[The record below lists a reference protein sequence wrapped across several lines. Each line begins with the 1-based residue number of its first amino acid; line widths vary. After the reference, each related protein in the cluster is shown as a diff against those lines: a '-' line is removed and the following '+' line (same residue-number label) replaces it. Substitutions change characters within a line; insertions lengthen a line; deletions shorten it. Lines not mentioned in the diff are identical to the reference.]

1 MAIKEGDFVKLNYTG
16 SADGSI
22 FDTTYED
29 VAKENGTYSEGKK
42 YEPIVIRVGGNH
54 VIPGLDEVLAGKETG
69 EEYEVTIQPE
79 KAYGERDNTLVKSIP
94 VKEFK
99 EKPTVG
105 MRVSS
110 EGHQGVVVNVIGK
123 RAVIDFNHMLAGRTL
138 SYKFSVEGVLEDSVE
153 QAKAIFNLF
162 ISRDLVME
170 LEKGVLTIVLP
181 PGITYDQRWM
191 MGKGM
196 AIFQIFEYIDGIEE
210 IVLKETF
217 KKPEKKESEPVAE
230 AAEE

>member
-69 EEYEVTIQPE
+69 EEHEVTIQPE

-94 VKEFK
+94 VKEFT
-99 EKPTVG
+99 E
-105 MRVSS
+105 
-110 EGHQGVVVNVIGK
+110 
-123 RAVIDFNHMLAGRTL
+123 
-138 SYKFSVEGVLEDSVE
+138 
-153 QAKAIFNLF
+153 
-162 ISRDLVME
+162 
-170 LEKGVLTIVLP
+170 
-181 PGITYDQRWM
+181 
-191 MGKGM
+191 
-196 AIFQIFEYIDGIEE
+196 
-210 IVLKETF
+210 
-217 KKPEKKESEPVAE
+217 
-230 AAEE
+230 

>member
-16 SADGSI
+16 SADGII
-22 FDTTYED
+22 FDTTYEE
-29 VAKENGTYSEGKK
+29 VAKENGTFSEGKK
-42 YEPIVIRVGGNH
+42 YEPIVIRIGGNH
-54 VIPGLDEVLAGKETG
+54 VIPGLDEVLAGKEIGT
-69 EEYEVTIQPE
+69 EYEVTISPE
-79 KAYGERDNTLVKSIP
+79 KAYGERDNTLVKSVP

-123 RAVIDFNHMLAGRTL
+123 RAVIDFNHMLAGKTL
-138 SYKFSVEGVLEDSVE
+138 DYKYSVEGILEGSVE
-153 QAKAIFNLF
+153 QAKAVFNLF
-162 ISRDLVME
+162 ISRDLEME
-170 LEKGVLTIVLP
+170 LNDGVLTITLP
-181 PGITYDQRWM
+181 AGITYDQRWM

-196 AIFQIFEYIDGIEE
+196 AIYQIFEYIDGIEE
-210 IVLKETF
+210 VVLKESF
-217 KKPEKKESEPVAE
+217 KKPEDKAIEPVEE